1 MPARLPVYLF
11 VLPWGL
17 QHRGGVNQVVLSLAH
32 EMRQA
37 GNFEPVVLVADWH
50 SPQPRWGEYDGIRTV
65 SWRLRDYQAGMGWR
79 AWLAYHRWLLR
90 MRPAFRRFCRE
101 QQVTVVNA
109 HYPGA
114 TAFSLHEL
122 CGVGLPLLLSFHGSD
137 VTTLAATPAQWPRWR
152 RLLQA
157 VRAVTTCSQDLA
169 GRLHQMVGA
178 DVALTPI
185 HNGVD
190 APAFRANAVSPA
202 ILASR
207 TIVSVGKYD
216 SLKGQDVLLQA
227 LAELA
232 PDFPDLRLALAGAPG
247 AALPALQAQ
256 AAAAGLAERV
266 QFLLNVPHQEIA
278 GLMAQA
284 EMFVLPSR
292 REAFGMVLLEAGA
305 FSLPVVASAV
315 GGVPEIIRD
324 GENGRLVPPDDAAA
338 LARTLREMLE
348 AREMAASLGRT
359 LRAEVDQQF
368 SWRAAYRAYLG
379 LLA

>member
-1 MPARLPVYLF
+1 MPPRLPVYLF
-11 VLPWGL
+11 VLPWDL

-37 GNFEPVVLVADWH
+37 GSFEPVVLITDWH
-50 SPQPRWGEYDGIRTV
+50 SPQPRWGECDGIRTV
-65 SWRLRDYQAGMGWR
+65 SWRMRHYQPGMGWR
-79 AWLAYHRWLLR
+79 AWLSYRLWLLR
-90 MRPAFRRFCRE
+90 MRPAFRRFCRA
-101 QQVTVVNA
+101 QRVAAVNA

-114 TAFSLHEL
+114 MTFSLHEL
-122 CGVGLPLLLSFHGSD
+122 CGAEVPLLLSFHGSD
-137 VTTLAATPAQWPRWR
+137 VAALAAAPASLPRWR
-152 RLLQA
+152 RLLQSA
-157 VRAVTTCSQDLA
+157 RAVTTCSQDLA
-169 GRLHQMVGA
+169 GRLHELVGT
-178 DVALTPI
+178 DIALTPI

-190 APAFRANAVSPA
+190 APAFRASAVSAAVLPR
-202 ILASR
+202 R

-232 PDFPDLRLALAGAPG
+232 PDFPDLQLALAGAPG
-247 AALPALQAQ
+247 AALPQLQAQ
-256 AAAAGLAERV
+256 AAAAGLSDRV
-266 QFLLNVPHQEIA
+266 QFLLNVPHQQVA
-278 GLMAQA
+278 GLLAQA

-305 FSLPVVASAV
+305 FALPVVASAV

-338 LARTLREMLE
+338 LARTLRELLE
-348 AREMAASLGRT
+348 AREMAAGLGRT